1 MPGVVIVGTQWGD
14 EAKGKITDFLAKDA
28 DCIVRYNGGANAG
41 HTVVVDGKTYKFH
54 LIPSGVLHGKKVYI
68 GNGVVV
74 DPEILVDELE
84 NLKREGLQ
92 PNLHI
97 SDRAHVVFDFHKIE
111 DGLQERLK
119 GNLRAGTT
127 KRGIG
132 PTYSDKT
139 ARFGIRIADLLDEEV
154 LRSKLDIL
162 VDLKQKIISQV
173 YDEDL
178 KLDRKEILKKALQFG
193 RYISDYVCDVSAEIN
208 EALDR
213 GETVIFEGAQGTL
226 LDIDHGLY
234 PYGTSSNTIAGGACT
249 GVGVGPKRIDKVIG
263 VMKAY
268 ISRVGTGPVPTELKD
283 GLGEKIR
290 EVGKEYGT
298 TTGRPR
304 RVGWLD
310 LVPVKYSI
318 RLNGIDELVIT
329 KLDVL
334 SGISPLKICTE
345 YKCGDKTINT
355 IPADIRT
362 FEKCKPIY
370 EELEGWQADVDW
382 RRIAEEGYEAL
393 PEQAKEYLQKIE
405 EHVKVPISIVS
416 VGPDRRETII
426 INGELG
432 RIS

>member
-1 MPGVVIVGTQWGD
+1 MPGIVIVGTQWGD

-28 DCIVRYNGGANAG
+28 NCVVRYNGGANAG
-41 HTVVVDGKTYKFH
+41 HTVVVNGKTYKFH
-54 LIPSGVLHGKKVYI
+54 LIPSGVLHGKRVYL
-68 GNGVVV
+68 GNGMVI
-74 DPEILVDELE
+74 DPEILMDELE
-84 NLKREGLQ
+84 DLRREGVQ
-92 PNLHI
+92 PDLHI
-97 SDRAHVVFDFHKIE
+97 SDRAHVVFSFHKLE

-127 KRGIG
+127 RRGIG

-154 LRSKLDIL
+154 LDSKLNIL
-162 VDLKQKIISQV
+162 IDLKQKIINQV
-173 YDEDL
+173 YGEDVKIDKKKVL
-178 KLDRKEILKKALQFG
+178 VKALKFG
-193 RYISDYVCDVSAEIN
+193 KAISEYVCDVSAEIN
-208 EALDR
+208 EALDK

-234 PYGTSSNTIAGGACT
+234 PYGTSSSTVAGGACI
-249 GVGVGPKRIDKVIG
+249 GVGVGPKRIDEVIG

-268 ISRVGTGPVPTELKD
+268 TSRVGTGPVPTELKNSI
-283 GLGEKIR
+283 GERIR

-318 RLNGIDELVIT
+318 RLNGIDKLAIT

-334 SGISPLKICTE
+334 SGINPLKICIK
-345 YKCGDKTINT
+345 YKCGDRMIDT

-362 FEKCKPIY
+362 FKECEPVY
-370 EELEGWQADVDW
+370 EEIEGWEASLDW
-382 RRIAEEGYEAL
+382 RKIVQKGYEAL
-393 PEQAKEYLQKIE
+393 PEQAKEYLKRIE
-405 EHVKVPISIVS
+405 EHVKIPISIIS
-416 VGPDRRETII
+416 VGPERSETII
-426 INGELG
+426 LNK
-432 RIS
+432 

>member
-1 MPGVVIVGTQWGD
+1 MPGIVIVGTQWGD
-14 EAKGKITDFLAKDA
+14 EAKGKVTDFLAKDA
-28 DCIVRYNGGANAG
+28 DCVVRYNGGANAG

-54 LIPSGVLHGKKVYI
+54 LIPSGVLRGKKVYI

-74 DPEILVDELE
+74 DPNILVDELE
-84 NLKREGLQ
+84 SLKREGFN
-92 PNLHI
+92 PNLRI
-97 SDRAHVVFDFHKIE
+97 SDRAHVVFNFHKIE

-132 PTYSDKT
+132 PAYSDKT
-139 ARFGIRIADLLDEEV
+139 ARLGIRIADLLNKEI
-154 LRSKLDIL
+154 LKSKLDLL
-162 VDLKQKIISQV
+162 VGFKQKIIRQV
-173 YDEDL
+173 YGENI
-178 KLDRKEILKKALQFG
+178 KLDMNEIFEKALQFG
-193 RYISDYVCDVSAEIN
+193 QYISDLVCDVSAEIN
-208 EALDR
+208 DALDR

-234 PYGTSSNTIAGGACT
+234 PYGTSSSTVAGGACI

-283 GLGEKIR
+283 KIGDKIR

-318 RLNGIDELVIT
+318 RLNSIDELIVT

-334 SGISPLKICTE
+334 SGINPLKICIK
-345 YKCGDKTINT
+345 YKCEGRTIDT
-355 IPADIRT
+355 VPADIRL
-362 FEKCKPIY
+362 FEKCEPVY
-370 EELEGWQADVDW
+370 EELEGWPADVDW
-382 RRIAEEGYEAL
+382 RRIVKEGYDAL
-393 PEQAKEYLQKIE
+393 PKQAKEYLQMIE
-405 EHVKVPISIVS
+405 EHLKVPISIIS
-416 VGPDRRETII
+416 VGPDRRETIVRE
-426 INGELG
+426 NPGDQ
-432 RIS
+432 

>member
-1 MPGVVIVGTQWGD
+1 MPGIVIVGTQWGD

-54 LIPSGVLHGKKVYI
+54 LIPSGVLRGKKVYI

-74 DPEILVDELE
+74 DPEIFIDELE
-84 NLKREGLQ
+84 TLKREGFQ

-97 SDRAHVVFDFHKIE
+97 SDRAHVVFDFHKLE
-111 DGLQERLK
+111 DGLQEKIK

-132 PTYSDKT
+132 PTYSDKA
-139 ARFGIRIADLLDEEV
+139 ARFGIRIADLLDEEI
-154 LRSKLDIL
+154 LSSKLNMLI
-162 VDLKQKIISQV
+162 DLKQKIFSQV
-173 YDEDL
+173 YGEDV
-178 KLDRKEILKKALQFG
+178 KLDKKEILEKALRFG
-193 RYISDYVCDVSAEIN
+193 RVISNHVCDVSAEIN
-208 EALDR
+208 EALDK

-234 PYGTSSNTIAGGACT
+234 PYGTSSSTIAGGACT
-249 GVGVGPKRIDKVIG
+249 GVGVGPKRIDEVIG

-268 ISRVGTGPVPTELKD
+268 TSRVGTGPVPTELKNSI
-283 GLGEKIR
+283 GERIR

-318 RLNGIDELVIT
+318 RLNDIDKLVIT

-334 SGISPLKICTE
+334 SGIDPLKICIK
-345 YKCGDKTINT
+345 YKCGNRTIDT

-362 FEKCKPIY
+362 FDKCEPVY
-370 EELEGWQADVDW
+370 EELEGWEADVNW
-382 RRIAEEGYEAL
+382 RKIAEEGYEAL
-393 PEQAKEYLQKIE
+393 PEQAKEYLHRIE

-416 VGPDRRETII
+416 VGAERRETIVL
-426 INGELG
+426 N
-432 RIS
+432 R

>member
-1 MPGVVIVGTQWGD
+1 MPGIVIVGTQWGD
-14 EAKGKITDFLAKDA
+14 EAKGKITDFLARDA
-28 DCIVRYNGGANAG
+28 DCVVRYNGGANAG

-74 DPEILVDELE
+74 DPEILIEE
-84 NLKREGLQ
+84 IETLKREGFQ
-92 PNLHI
+92 PDLHV
-97 SDRAHVVFDFHKIE
+97 SDRAHVVFNFHKTE

-127 KRGIG
+127 RRGIG
-132 PTYSDKT
+132 PTYSDKA
-139 ARFGIRIADLLDEEV
+139 ARFGIRVADLLDKEV
-154 LRSKLDIL
+154 LDSKLSIL
-162 VDLKQKIISQV
+162 VDLKKKIFSQV
-173 YDEDL
+173 YGEDIRL
-178 KLDRKEILKKALQFG
+178 NKEEIVEKALEFG
-193 RYISDYVCDVSAEIN
+193 RTISDYICDVSAEIN
-208 EALDR
+208 DALDR

-268 ISRVGTGPVPTELKD
+268 TSRVGTGPVPTELKNEI
-283 GLGEKIR
+283 GERIR
-290 EVGKEYGT
+290 EAGREYGT

-318 RLNGIDELVIT
+318 RLNGIDTLVIT

-334 SGISPLKICTE
+334 SGINPLKICVGYRYE
-345 YKCGDKTINT
+345 NRTIDT
-355 IPADIRT
+355 IPSDIRI
-362 FEKCKPIY
+362 FEKCEPIY
-370 EELEGWQADVDW
+370 EEIEGWETNVNW
-382 RRIAEEGYEAL
+382 KEIAEEGYEAL
-393 PEQAKEYLQKIE
+393 PGQAKEYLRRIE
-405 EHVKVPISIVS
+405 EHVKVPISIIS
-416 VGPDRRETII
+416 IGPEREETIVL
-426 INGELG
+426 NG
-432 RIS
+432 

>member
-1 MPGVVIVGTQWGD
+1 MPGIVIVGTQWGD
-14 EAKGKITDFLAKDA
+14 EAKGKVTDFLAKDA
-28 DCIVRYNGGANAG
+28 DCVVRYNGGANAG

-54 LIPSGVLHGKKVYI
+54 LIPSGVLRGKKVYI

-74 DPEILVDELE
+74 DPNVLVDELE
-84 NLKREGLQ
+84 DLKREGFN
-92 PNLHI
+92 PNLRI
-97 SDRAHVVFDFHKIE
+97 SDRAHVVFNFHKIE

-132 PTYSDKT
+132 PAYSDKT
-139 ARFGIRIADLLDEEV
+139 ARFGIRIADLLNKEI
-154 LRSKLDIL
+154 LKSKLDLL
-162 VDLKQKIISQV
+162 VSFKQKIIRQV
-173 YDEDL
+173 YGENIR
-178 KLDRKEILKKALQFG
+178 LDKNEILEKALQFG
-193 RYISDYVCDVSAEIN
+193 QYISDLVCDISAEIN
-208 EALDR
+208 DALDR

-234 PYGTSSNTIAGGACT
+234 PYGTSSSTIAGGACT

-283 GLGEKIR
+283 KIGDRIR

-318 RLNGIDELVIT
+318 RINSIDELIVT

-334 SGISPLKICTE
+334 SGINPLKICIK
-345 YKCGDKTINT
+345 YKCEGRTFDTV
-355 IPADIRT
+355 PADIRL
-362 FEKCKPIY
+362 FEKCEPVY
-370 EELEGWQADVDW
+370 EEIEGWSANVDW
-382 RRIAEEGYEAL
+382 RRIVKEGYDAL
-393 PEQAKEYLQKIE
+393 PKQAKEYLQIIE
-405 EHVKVPISIVS
+405 EHLKVPISIIS
-416 VGPDRRETII
+416 VGPDRRETIVR
-426 INGELG
+426 EKSQ
-432 RIS
+432 R

>member
-1 MPGVVIVGTQWGD
+1 MPGIVIVGTQWGD
-14 EAKGKITDFLAKDA
+14 EAKGKVTDFLAKDA
-28 DCIVRYNGGANAG
+28 DCVVRYNGGANAG

-54 LIPSGVLHGKKVYI
+54 LIPSGVLRGKKVYI

-74 DPEILVDELE
+74 DPNILVDELE
-84 NLKREGLQ
+84 NLKREGFN
-92 PNLHI
+92 PNLRI
-97 SDRAHVVFDFHKIE
+97 SDRAHVVFNFHKIE

-132 PTYSDKT
+132 PAYSDKT
-139 ARFGIRIADLLDEEV
+139 ARFGIRIADLLNKEI
-154 LRSKLDIL
+154 LKSKLDLL
-162 VDLKQKIISQV
+162 VGFKQKIIRQV
-173 YDEDL
+173 YGENI
-178 KLDRKEILKKALQFG
+178 KLDMNEIFEKALQFG
-193 RYISDYVCDVSAEIN
+193 QYISDLVCDVSAEIN
-208 EALDR
+208 DALDR

-234 PYGTSSNTIAGGACT
+234 PYGTSSSTVAGGACI

-283 GLGEKIR
+283 KIGDKIR
-290 EVGKEYGT
+290 GVGKEYGT

-318 RLNGIDELVIT
+318 RLNSIDELIVT

-334 SGISPLKICTE
+334 SGINPLKICIK
-345 YKCGDKTINT
+345 YKCEGRTIDT
-355 IPADIRT
+355 VPADIRL
-362 FEKCKPIY
+362 FEKCEPVY
-370 EELEGWQADVDW
+370 EELEGWPADVDW
-382 RRIAEEGYEAL
+382 RRIVKEGYDAL
-393 PEQAKEYLQKIE
+393 PKQAKEYLQMIE
-405 EHVKVPISIVS
+405 EHLKVPISIIS
-416 VGPDRRETII
+416 VGPDRRETIVRE
-426 INGELG
+426 NPGD
-432 RIS
+432 

>member
-1 MPGVVIVGTQWGD
+1 MPGIVIVGTQWGD

-28 DCIVRYNGGANAG
+28 DHIVRYNGGANAG
-41 HTVVVDGKTYKFH
+41 HTVVVNGKTYKFH
-54 LIPSGVLHGKKVYI
+54 LIPSGVLHGKEVYI

-74 DPEILVDELE
+74 DPEILADELE
-84 NLKREGLQ
+84 GLKREGFH
-92 PNLHI
+92 PKLHI
-97 SDRAHVVFDFHKIE
+97 SDRAHVVFDFHKLE

-154 LRSKLDIL
+154 LKSKLDIL
-162 VDLKQKIISQV
+162 IDLKQKIISQV
-173 YDEDL
+173 YEEDV
-178 KLDRKEILKKALQFG
+178 KLSKEGILRKALQFG
-193 RYISDYVCDVSAEIN
+193 QYISDYVCDVSAKIN

-213 GETVIFEGAQGTL
+213 DETVIFEGAQGTL

-268 ISRVGTGPVPTELKD
+268 ISRVGTGPVPTELKNSI
-283 GLGEKIR
+283 GEKIR

-318 RLNGIDELVIT
+318 RVNSIDELVVT

-334 SGISPLKICTE
+334 SGINPLKICIKYE
-345 YKCGDKTINT
+345 CEGRMIDT
-355 IPADIRT
+355 IPANIRT
-362 FEKCKPIY
+362 YEKCEPIY
-370 EELEGWQADVDW
+370 EEIEGWQTNVNW
-382 RRIAEEGYEAL
+382 KKIAEEGYDAL
-393 PEQAKEYLQKIE
+393 PEQAKEYLQRIE
-405 EHVKVPISIVS
+405 EHVKVPITIVS
-416 VGPDRRETII
+416 VGPERMETITL
-426 INGELG
+426 NREL
-432 RIS
+432 S